1 MGSAS
6 DNVDSGRSIL
16 RDLRSGEA
24 GCLPRLGIS
33 LAAAAAAIALA
44 MLILALIDQLIGPSV
59 RSYTSRG
66 QVVSY
71 QTSAI
76 GDLHIVIV
84 LLLASAAWFFALTRI
99 WASYRRLRRLLTTIF
114 AVLGIWTVTPLLCVI
129 IDMTLRWGQDFLI
142 GGIILSAIAATVL
155 LITVKIYRHSAGR
168 AIVTDT
174 GDTNV
179 DCPKCGYSMVGLHE
193 SRCPECGEQYTIDE
207 LIRRQDYDALRRK
220 SRLAEAKTA
229 VLDAVPV
236 LRAASA
242 AGGKDAWSSE
252 TPDRGRRADA

>member
-16 RDLRSGEA
+16 HDLRSGEA
-24 GCLPRLGIS
+24 GCLPRIGVSI
-33 LAAAAAAIALA
+33 AAAAAAIALA
-44 MLILALIDQLIGPSV
+44 MLVLALMDQLIGPSV
-59 RSYTSRG
+59 RSYTSGGR
-66 QVVSY
+66 VVSY

-76 GDLHIVIV
+76 RDHHIVIS

-114 AVLGIWTVTPLLCVI
+114 AVLGIWTVTPLLCVV
-129 IDMTLRWGQDFLI
+129 IDITLQWGQEFLI
-142 GGIILSAIAATVL
+142 GGTILSAIAATII

-168 AIVTDT
+168 AIVADT

-193 SRCPECGEQYTIDE
+193 SRCPECGTQYTIDE
-207 LIRRQDYDALRRK
+207 LIRRQDYDALRPK
-220 SRLAEAKTA
+220 SRSAEIKAA

-236 LRAASA
+236 LRATPA
-242 AGGKDAWSSE
+242 AEGQDVWSSG